1 VALYLARS
9 IMMPVTAATIIGLTL
24 HPIQKYAESYKIP
37 PFVTAV
43 LLVLLFSAALYG
55 AVSLVLGSFTGWL
68 AQSPDIGGIM
78 KEKFGWLERHIST
91 LRQLMQSV
99 GGGEGAKS
107 TVAVE
112 TNLPAMAQ
120 AALAF
125 LTPAVS
131 EFLVFLGTLLFFLI
145 GSQKLRRQLIT
156 YFGTREARL
165 RAVRIW
171 NDIEHNLITYV
182 GTVSVINLG
191 VGAMTAAMLYVLG
204 FPSPLAFGILA
215 FALNYVPYIGPAII
229 VATLFGVGLVTTP
242 SLGAAILPPLLFVV
256 MTTIEGHFL
265 TPSVIGRRLTLSPFL
280 VFLALAFWT
289 WLWGPFGAFMATPL
303 LIVGLVVL
311 GHLFPR
317 DEDPALPQ

>member
-1 VALYLARS
+1 
-9 IMMPVTAATIIGLTL
+9 
-24 HPIQKYAESYKIP
+24 
-37 PFVTAV
+37 
-43 LLVLLFSAALYG
+43 
-55 AVSLVLGSFTGWL
+55 
-68 AQSPDIGGIM
+68 
-78 KEKFGWLERHIST
+78 
-91 LRQLMQSV
+91 
-99 GGGEGAKS
+99 
-107 TVAVE
+107 
-112 TNLPAMAQ
+112 
-120 AALAF
+120 
-125 LTPAVS
+125 
-131 EFLVFLGTLLFFLI
+131 LFFLI

-182 GTVSVINLG
+182 GTVSVINIG

-215 FALNYVPYIGPAII
+215 FALNYIPYIGPAII

-242 SLGAAILPPLLFVV
+242 SLGAAILPPLLFVG